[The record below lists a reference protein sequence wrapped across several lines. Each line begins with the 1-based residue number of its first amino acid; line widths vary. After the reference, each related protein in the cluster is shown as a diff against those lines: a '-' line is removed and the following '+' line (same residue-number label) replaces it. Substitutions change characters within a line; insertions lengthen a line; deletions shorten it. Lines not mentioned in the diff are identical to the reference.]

1 MYVNTGLL
9 HSGADD
15 SHRAGQHAND
25 GVNHLAGMSPLS
37 GMFGDFDAAHTFC
50 EAVTEAHAHHTAR
63 LRAHRETLTDIGGK
77 ARAVAADFT
86 EMEKHNAAT
95 LRAVRCNSKI

>member
-15 SHRAGQHAND
+15 FHRAGRHADD
-25 GVNHLAGMSPLS
+25 GANHLAGTTPVR
-37 GMFGDFDAAHTFC
+37 GMFGDFAAAYAFCVAVTDAHT
-50 EAVTEAHAHHTAR
+50 HHTAR
-63 LRAHRETLTDIGGK
+63 LRAHQQTLTDIGGK

-86 EMEKHNAAT
+86 EMEKNNAAT
-95 LRAVRCNSKI
+95 LRAVQCSSKI